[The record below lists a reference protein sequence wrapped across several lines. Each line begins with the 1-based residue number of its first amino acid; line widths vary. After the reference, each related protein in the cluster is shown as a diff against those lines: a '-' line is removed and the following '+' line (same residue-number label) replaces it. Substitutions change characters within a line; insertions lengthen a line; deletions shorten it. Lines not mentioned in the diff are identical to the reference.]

1 MQGLENTL
9 TDQDLA
15 SAIYAKLQE
24 MLPENKELEE
34 IEPYP
39 MFEWEFVNKGL
50 LTEQSLLEMYGEFTD
65 LEFLDDE
72 ELDVVEKFEETNF
85 DYLNEKAL
93 IPLSWEDEEQIVL
106 AVSSPYS
113 LGDISLQWFSSYEK
127 EVGYFLARRSVIER
141 KITEVYQNLDAFGM
155 DGGSEDALRDL
166 AKEAPI
172 VRLVNDVFARA
183 VEMGASDIHVEPSEN
198 DLVIRYRV
206 DGVLITAFN
215 PPLSQFSA
223 IASRLKLIGGLNIA
237 ERRVPQDGRIELNIG
252 KAQLDVRMST
262 LPGMHGE
269 SIVMRLLQKNA
280 ASFTLE
286 NIGMDLELETKY
298 RRLIKRPHGLLLV
311 VGPTGSGKTTTL
323 YCVLNIINSG
333 SEKIITVEDPVEYQI
348 KGITQVQVK
357 AQVGLTFSSGLRSIV
372 RQDPDIILV
381 GEIRD
386 KETADICINAA
397 LTGHLVLSTL
407 HTNDAAGAV
416 SRLQDMG
423 VENFLIA
430 SSLVAI
436 LSQRLVRKICPVCN
450 GQSKDKFEVLEDPS
464 QTFKGCKSCGSTGY
478 KGRIGVYELLPVSE
492 RIRHAIVANK
502 DSGEIAKIAIE
513 EGMTPIREDGLKKV
527 AAGKT
532 TEAEV
537 ARVCMQNF
545 EE

>member
-1 MQGLENTL
+1 MVDEGTL
-9 TDQDLA
+9 TDQGIA
-15 SAIYAKLQE
+15 EYIFEKLQE

-34 IEPYP
+34 MEPYP
-39 MFEWEFVNKGL
+39 MFEWELVNKGL
-50 LTEQSLLEMYGEFTD
+50 ITEQSLLEMYAELSG
-65 LEFLDDE
+65 LEALEDE
-72 ELDVVEKFEETNF
+72 ELDVIEKFEETNF

-93 IPLSWEDEEQIVL
+93 IPLNWEEDDQIVL
-106 AVSSPYS
+106 AVSSPYA

-127 EVGYFLARRSVIER
+127 EAGFFLARRSVIER
-141 KITEVYQNLDAFGM
+141 KITEVYQNLDAFGL

-286 NIGMDLELETKY
+286 NIGMDKDLETKY

-357 AQVGLTFSSGLRSIV
+357 SQVGLTFASGLRSIV

-430 SSLVAI
+430 SSLVAV
-436 LSQRLVRKICPVCN
+436 LSQRLVRKICPACKGESRTN
-450 GQSKDKFEVLEDPS
+450 FEVLEDPS
-464 QTFKGCKSCGSTGY
+464 ENFKGCKTCGSTGY
-478 KGRIGVYELLPVSE
+478 KGRLGVYELLPVSE

-527 AAGKT
+527 KSGMT
-532 TEAEV
+532 TEEEV

>member
-1 MQGLENTL
+1 MSIQTEQQIADLVFEKISLHITDERIREDLE
-9 TDQDLA
+9 A
-15 SAIYAKLQE
+15 
-24 MLPENKELEE
+24 
-34 IEPYP
+34 YP
-39 MFEWEFVNKGL
+39 MAEWELVNNGVI
-50 LTEQSLLEMYGEFTD
+50 TEQVLLEIYSQVFP
-65 LEFLDDE
+65 LPILDDD
-72 ELDVVEKFEETNF
+72 ELDNVEKYEGVNF
-85 DYLNEKAL
+85 DYLQDKAL
-93 IPLSWEDEEQIVL
+93 LPLSWEDETVKI
-106 AVSSPYS
+106 AVSSPYGS
-113 LGDISLQWFSSYEK
+113 GELIHQWLCHYDSDVELF
-127 EVGYFLARRSVIER
+127 FARRSVIER
-141 KITEVYQNLDAFGM
+141 KITEVYQESDSFALD
-155 DGGSEDALRDL
+155 GSSEESLRDL

-183 VEMGASDIHVEPSEN
+183 IEMGASDIHVEPSETE
-198 DLVIRYRV
+198 LAIRYRV
-206 DGVLITAFN
+206 DGVLISAFT

-280 ASFTLE
+280 ANFTLE
-286 NIGMDLELETKY
+286 NIGMAADMCTKY
-298 RRLIKRPHGLLLV
+298 RKIIKRPHGLLLV

-323 YCVLNIINSG
+323 YCVLTILNSG
-333 SEKIITVEDPVEYQI
+333 SEKIITVEDPVEYQVG
-348 KGITQVQVK
+348 GITQVQVK
-357 AQVGLTFSSGLRSIV
+357 ASIGLTFAAGLRSIV

-430 SSLVAI
+430 SSLVAV
-436 LSQRLVRKICPVCN
+436 LSQRLVRKICVTCD
-450 GQSKDKFEVLEDPS
+450 GRSSKVYDTPEE
-464 QTFKGCKSCGSTGY
+464 QQEHHCKVCGSTGY
-478 KGRIGVYELLPVSE
+478 KGRLGVYELLTITEKV
-492 RIRHAIVANK
+492 RHAIIDNK
-502 DSGEIAKIAIE
+502 DSAEIARLAV
-513 EGMTPIREDGLKKV
+513 EDGMKTIHEDGVAKA
-527 AAGKT
+527 AAGVT
-532 TEAEV
+532 TQEEV
-537 ARVCMQNF
+537 ARVCMQNQ

>member
-1 MQGLENTL
+1 MVAEGNL
-9 TDQDLA
+9 TDQDIA
-15 SAIYAKLQE
+15 EAIYEKLQE
-24 MLPENKELEE
+24 LLPENKELEE
-34 IEPYP
+34 IEPFP
-39 MFEWEFVNKGL
+39 MFEWEIVNKGL
-50 LTEQSLLEMYGEFTD
+50 ITEQSLLEMYSELTGLQF
-65 LEFLDDE
+65 LEDE
-72 ELDVVEKFEETNF
+72 ELDLIDKFEEINF

-93 IPLSWEDEEQIVL
+93 IPLSWEDSDQITL
-106 AVSSPYS
+106 AISSPYS
-113 LGDISLQWFSSYEK
+113 LGDITLQWFSSYER
-127 EVGYFLARRSVIER
+127 EVSYFLARRSVIER

-155 DGGSEDALRDL
+155 EGGSEDALRDL

-286 NIGMDLELETKY
+286 NIGMDKDIEVKY

-357 AQVGLTFSSGLRSIV
+357 AQVGLTFASGLRSIV

-430 SSLVAI
+430 SSLVAV
-436 LSQRLVRKICPVCN
+436 LSQRLVRRICPVCK
-450 GQSKDKFEVLEDPS
+450 GASKEQFEVLSDPS
-464 QTFKGCKSCGSTGY
+464 QTIKGCKSCGSTGY
-478 KGRIGVYELLPVSE
+478 KGRLGVYELLTVSE
-492 RIRHAIVANK
+492 NVRHAIVQNK
-502 DSGEIAKIAIE
+502 DSGEIAKIATA
-513 EGMTPIREDGLKKV
+513 EGMIPIREDGLKKV
-527 AAGKT
+527 AAGLT
-532 TEAEV
+532 TEEEV
-537 ARVCMQNF
+537 ARVCMQNY

>member
-1 MQGLENTL
+1 MVAEGNL
-9 TDQDLA
+9 TDQEIA
-15 SAIYAKLQE
+15 EAIYEKLQE
-24 MLPENKELEE
+24 LLPENKELEE
-34 IEPYP
+34 IEPFP
-39 MFEWEFVNKGL
+39 MFEWEIVNKGL
-50 LTEQSLLEMYGEFTD
+50 ITEQSLLEMYSELTGLQF
-65 LEFLDDE
+65 LEDE
-72 ELDVVEKFEETNF
+72 ELDLIDKFEEINF

-93 IPLSWEDEEQIVL
+93 IPLSWEDSDQITL
-106 AVSSPYS
+106 AISSPYS
-113 LGDISLQWFSSYEK
+113 LGDITLQWFSSYER
-127 EVGYFLARRSVIER
+127 EVSYFLARRSVIER

-155 DGGSEDALRDL
+155 EGGSEDALRDL

-237 ERRVPQDGRIELNIG
+237 ERRIPQDGRIELNIG

-286 NIGMDLELETKY
+286 NIGMDKHIEAKY

-357 AQVGLTFSSGLRSIV
+357 AQVGLTFASGLRSIV

-430 SSLVAI
+430 SSLVAV
-436 LSQRLVRKICPVCN
+436 LSQRLVRRICPVCK
-450 GQSKDKFEVLEDPS
+450 GASKEQFEVLADPS
-464 QTFKGCKSCGSTGY
+464 QTIKGCKSCGSTGY
-478 KGRIGVYELLPVSE
+478 KGRLGVYELLTVSE
-492 RIRHAIVANK
+492 NVRHAIVQNK
-502 DSGEIAKIAIE
+502 DSGEIAKIATA
-513 EGMTPIREDGLKKV
+513 EGMIPIREDGLKKV
-527 AAGKT
+527 AAGLT
-532 TEAEV
+532 TEEEV
-537 ARVCMQNF
+537 ARVCMQNY

>member
-1 MQGLENTL
+1 MLDSETL
-9 TDQDLA
+9 TDQDIA
-15 SAIYAKLQE
+15 VYIFEKLQE
-24 MLPENKELEE
+24 MLPESKELEE
-34 IEPYP
+34 VEPYP
-39 MFEWEFVNKGL
+39 MFEWELVNKGL
-50 LTEQSLLEMYGEFTD
+50 ITEQSLLEMYTELSG
-65 LEFLDDE
+65 LEALEDE

-106 AVSSPYS
+106 AVSSPYA

-127 EVGYFLARRSVIER
+127 EAGFFLARRSVIER
-141 KITEVYQNLDAFGM
+141 KITEVYQNLDAFGL

-286 NIGMDLELETKY
+286 NIGMDKELETKY

-357 AQVGLTFSSGLRSIV
+357 SQVGLTFASGLRSIV

-430 SSLVAI
+430 SSLVAV
-436 LSQRLVRKICPVCN
+436 LSQRLVRKICPACKGESRTN
-450 GQSKDKFEVLEDPS
+450 FEVLEDPS
-464 QTFKGCKSCGSTGY
+464 ENFKGCKTCGSTGY
-478 KGRIGVYELLPVSE
+478 KGRLGVYELLPVSE

-527 AAGKT
+527 KSGLT
-532 TEAEV
+532 TEEEV

>member
-1 MQGLENTL
+1 MAETMSTFL
-9 TDQDLA
+9 TDTQMVEA
-15 SAIYAKLQE
+15 VFSE
-24 MLPENKELEE
+24 MAGLMADPTELDEFE
-34 IEPYP
+34 QVP
-39 MFEWEFVNKGL
+39 MIEWELVNKGL
-50 LTEQSLLEMYGEFTD
+50 ITEQALCDIYSRLSGIEL
-65 LEFLDDE
+65 LDDD
-72 ELDVVEKFEETNF
+72 ELDSVEKFEEINF
-85 DYLNEKAL
+85 DYLQEKAL
-93 IPLSWEDEEQIVL
+93 LPLSWVSGEESMIAL
-106 AVSSPYS
+106 SSPYS
-113 LGDISLQWFSSYEK
+113 QGEITHQWFCHYDSDVSF
-127 EVGYFLARRSVIER
+127 VLARRSVIER
-141 KITEVYQNLDAFGM
+141 KITEVYQSFDSFGLE
-155 DGGSEDALRDL
+155 GNNEESLRDL

-198 DLVIRYRV
+198 DLMIRYRV
-206 DGVLITAFN
+206 DGVLVTVFN
-215 PPLSQFSA
+215 PPIGQFSA

-280 ASFTLE
+280 ASFSLE
-286 NIGMDLELETKY
+286 SIGMEPDMCDRY

-323 YCVLNIINSG
+323 YCVLTLLNSG
-333 SEKIITVEDPVEYQI
+333 TEKIITVEDPVEYQI
-348 KGITQVQVK
+348 SGITQVQVK
-357 AQVGLTFSSGLRSIV
+357 AQVGLTFASGLRSIV

-386 KETADICINAA
+386 KETADISINAA

-407 HTNDAAGAV
+407 HTNDAAGSI

-430 SSLVAI
+430 SSLVAV
-436 LSQRLVRKICPVCN
+436 LSQRLVRRICSVCKGN
-450 GQSKDKFEVLEDPS
+450 AQQEINPDPS
-464 QTFKGCKSCGSTGY
+464 VTFKGCKNCGSTGY
-478 KGRIGVYELLPVSE
+478 KGRLGVYELMVISE
-492 RIRHAIVANK
+492 KVRQGIVTNQ
-502 DSGEIAKIAIE
+502 DSAEIAKLSIAG
-513 EGMTPIREDGLKKV
+513 GMTPIREDGMKKV
-527 AAGKT
+527 EQGKT
-532 TEAEV
+532 TLEEV